1 MASSAASDDNSK
13 EDQLRDERM
22 AELREKV
29 RPQLE
34 QNGIEENRVWL
45 QQLQVDRAAILE
57 EIDRLRAQKNAEQ
70 VRIAQNNEEVKIW
83 ALLYITQKRGLVCT

>member
-1 MASSAASDDNSK
+1 MASSAASDDHSK

-34 QNGIEENRVWL
+34 QNGIEENCVWL
-45 QQLQVDRAAILE
+45 QQLQVDRVAILE
-57 EIDRLRAQKNAEQ
+57 EIDRLRA
-70 VRIAQNNEEVKIW
+70 
-83 ALLYITQKRGLVCT
+83 